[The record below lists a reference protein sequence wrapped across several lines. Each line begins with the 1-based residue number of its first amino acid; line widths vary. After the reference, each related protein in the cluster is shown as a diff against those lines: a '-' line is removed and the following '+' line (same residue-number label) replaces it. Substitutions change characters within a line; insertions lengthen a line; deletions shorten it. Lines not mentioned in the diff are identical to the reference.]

1 MSNTCCIKDCY
12 NRGGRDKVSFHFIP
26 TKVVHLG
33 MRTRE
38 LSARRQREWM
48 AHINR
53 KNWAPNKYTKV
64 CSDHF
69 ISGRLW
75 IATLLTN
82 IHGAAVQIVAS

>member
-1 MSNTCCIKDCY
+1 MPNTCCIKDCY
-12 NRGGRDKVSFHFIP
+12 NRGRRDKVSFHAIP
-26 TKVVHLG
+26 TKVVQLG

-38 LSARRQREWM
+38 LSVRRRREWI

-69 ISGRLW
+69 INGRLQQV
-75 IATLLTN
+75 ATLLAT
-82 IHGAAVQIVAS
+82 IVLLYEL